1 VKYGKRVDFR
11 IDTVIVL
18 AYLLGIMAVGILAGY
33 RKNTSS
39 DQFFLAGRSL
49 RWPIIGTGLFCA
61 NISTIHLVGLASSGY
76 KDGLVIGNFEW
87 MASFCLILLGI
98 VFAPFYFRSKI
109 STLPE
114 YVEKRYGTGARTFL
128 AFIFVMSALLVHIGI
143 SLYAG
148 AKVLE
153 AFFGIPYVASIIVIS
168 LITAIYTI
176 IGGLR
181 AVMITD
187 AIQAVLLLL
196 GAAILTFAGIQA
208 LPGVGVES
216 WADFQAACRPDQL
229 SMVQPIK
236 DAAAPGSLG
245 LREFSWYSI
254 LFGYPVLGIWY
265 WCTDQTIVQKVLAA
279 KTEKDGRNGAIF
291 AGFLKILPVFL
302 MVLPGVIGYV
312 LFQEKIGDDNDATL
326 MVMMKELLPE
336 GVRGLMAAGLL
347 AALMSTI
354 EAALNSTATLTAE
367 DIVKR
372 LRPDTA
378 DATLVS
384 IGRVTAG
391 VVVVLAMLWSTQGG
405 KFGSI
410 FEAINKIPMAFAP
423 AITTIFLGGV
433 FWPRGN
439 KQGAM
444 AALLFNVVIGLVY
457 LAIDIPLIGTE
468 QIIAGTPRHPVHA
481 GRVVSVPDVQRGLHH
496 RQPDDPG
503 SVQEADRQPLL
514 DPPVG
519 RRARQDGGH
528 PHRSSRHGGDPV
540 HHHGRFVLDPP
551 LGSAEK
557 GADPLEG
564 TRCFPGNT
572 VCPERVRPPDRA

>member
-1 VKYGKRVDFR
+1 MEDGSIST
-11 IDTVIVL
+11 IDTIIVI

-33 RKNTSS
+33 RRHASS

-87 MASFCLILLGI
+87 MAAFCLILLGI

-114 YVEKRYGTGARTFL
+114 YVEKRYGAGARTFL

-153 AFFGIPYVASIIVIS
+153 EFFGIPYVASIVGIA

-176 IGGLR
+176 IGGLK

-187 AIQAVLLLL
+187 AIQAVLLLA
-196 GAAILTFAGIQA
+196 GAAILTFAGLQA
-208 LPGVGVES
+208 LPGVGIES
-216 WADFQAACRPDQL
+216 WAEFKAACRPDQL

-265 WCTDQTIVQKVLAA
+265 WCTDQTIVQKILAA
-279 KTEKDGRNGAIF
+279 KTEKDGRDGAIF
-291 AGFLKILPVFL
+291 AGFLKILPVFV

-312 LFQEKIGDDNDATL
+312 LFQDRIGDDNDATL
-326 MVMMKELLPE
+326 MVMMKELLPV

-367 DIVKR
+367 DIVRR
-372 LRPDTA
+372 LRPDTP
-378 DATLVS
+378 DSRLVL
-384 IGRVTAG
+384 IGRVTAA

-423 AITTIFLGGV
+423 GITTIFLWGV

-444 AALLFNVVIGLVY
+444 AALMFNVVVGVIY

-468 QIIAGTPRHPVHA
+468 QIIAQRLGIPFMQVGWYLFLMSSVVYIGVSLMTPAPSEKQIKDLCWTRPLDA
-481 GRVVSVPDVQRGLHH
+481 LRGKL
-496 RQPDDPG
+496 
-503 SVQEADRQPLL
+503 
-514 DPPVG
+514 
-519 RRARQDGGH
+519 DGGLT
-528 PHRSSRHGGDPV
+528 DP
-540 HHHGRFVLDPP
+540 RIMAAILFVVMGILYT
-551 LGSAEK
+551 L
-557 GADPLEG
+557 LH
-564 TRCFPGNT
+564 
-572 VCPERVRPPDRA
+572 

>member
-1 VKYGKRVDFR
+1 MESSISV
-11 IDTVIVL
+11 IDTVIVI
-18 AYLLGIMAVGILAGY
+18 AYLFGIMTIGIVAGY
-33 RKNTSS
+33 RKHTSS

-49 RWPIIGTGLFCA
+49 HWPLIGTGLFCA

-76 KDGLVIGNFEW
+76 KNGLVIGNFEW
-87 MASFCLILLGI
+87 MAAFCLILLGI

-114 YVEKRYGTGARTFL
+114 YLEKRYGSTARTFL
-128 AFIFVMSALLVHIGI
+128 AFIFIMSALLVHIGI

-153 AFFGIPYVASIIVIS
+153 AFFGIPYMYSIIGIS
-168 LITAIYTI
+168 VITAVYTI

-181 AVMITD
+181 AVMVTD
-187 AIQAVLLLL
+187 AIQAVLLLG
-196 GAAILTFAGIQA
+196 GAAILTVAGLRA
-208 LPGVGVES
+208 LPGLGIEN
-216 WADFQAACRPDQL
+216 WAQFKAACRPDQL
-229 SMVQPIK
+229 SMIQPIT
-236 DAAAPGSLG
+236 DAAAPGRFS
-245 LREFSWYSI
+245 LREYSWYSI
-254 LFGYPVLGIWY
+254 LFGYPILGIWY

-279 KTEKDGRNGAIF
+279 KTEKDGRDGAIF
-291 AGFLKILPVFL
+291 AGYLKILPVFL

-312 LFQEKIGDDNDATL
+312 LFKETIGTDNDATL
-326 MVMMKELLPE
+326 MVMMKNLLPN
-336 GVRGLMAAGLL
+336 GIRGLMAAGLL

-372 LRPDTA
+372 LRPQTP
-378 DATLVS
+378 DATLVL

-423 AITTIFLGGV
+423 GITTVFLWGV

-444 AALLFNVVIGLVY
+444 AALLFNVVIGIVY
-457 LAIDIPLIGTE
+457 LAIDIPLIGDR
-468 QIIAGTPRHPVHA
+468 QLIAKELGIPFMQVGWYLFLMSSA
-481 GRVVSVPDVQRGLHH
+481 VYFVVSLATPAPTRDQIENLCWTRPLDALRG
-496 RQPDDPG
+496 
-503 SVQEADRQPLL
+503 
-514 DPPVG
+514 
-519 RRARQDGGH
+519 
-528 PHRSSRHGGDPV
+528 
-540 HHHGRFVLDPP
+540 
-551 LGSAEK
+551 K
-557 GADPLEG
+557 MEG
-564 TRCFPGNT
+564 TLTDP
-572 VCPERVRPPDRA
+572 RVMAAILFIIMGVLYAILH

>member
-1 VKYGKRVDFR
+1 MEASISL
-11 IDTVIVL
+11 IDTIIIIV
-18 AYLLGIMAVGILAGY
+18 YLVGIMAVGILVGY
-33 RKNTSS
+33 KKNTSP

-49 RWPIIGTGLFCA
+49 RWPLIGTGLFCA

-87 MASFCLILLGI
+87 MAAFCLILLGL

-114 YVEKRYGTGARTFL
+114 YLEKRYGSGPRTFL
-128 AFIFVMSALLVHIGI
+128 AIIFVMSALLVHIGI

-153 AFFGIPYVASIIVIS
+153 AFFGINYVVSIIGIS
-168 LITAIYTI
+168 LITATYTI
-176 IGGLR
+176 LGGLK

-196 GAAILTFAGIQA
+196 GAAILTFLGLRA
-208 LPGVGVES
+208 LPGVGIEN
-216 WADFQAACRPDQL
+216 WADFKEACRPDQL
-229 SMVQPIK
+229 SMIQPIR
-236 DAAAPGSLG
+236 DAAAPGKFA

-279 KTEKDGRNGAIF
+279 KTEKDARDGAVF

-312 LFQEKIGDDNDATL
+312 LFKDIIGEDNDATL
-326 MVMMKELLPE
+326 MVMMRELLPV

-372 LRPDTA
+372 MRPKTP
-378 DATLVS
+378 DAQLVL
-384 IGRVTAG
+384 IGRIAAG
-391 VVVVLAMLWSTQGG
+391 VVVILAMLWSTQGG

-423 AITTIFLGGV
+423 GITTVFLWGV

-444 AALLFNVVIGLVY
+444 AAMAFNVVVGFAY
-457 LAIDIPLIGTE
+457 LAVDIPLIGDKQLIAKELGIPFMQVGWYLFLMSSAVFFFVSLATPAPAKE
-468 QIIAGTPRHPVHA
+468 QIENLCWTRPLDALRGKIEGGVTDPRVMA
-481 GRVVSVPDVQRGLHH
+481 AILFVIVGVLYAILH
-496 RQPDDPG
+496 
-503 SVQEADRQPLL
+503 
-514 DPPVG
+514 
-519 RRARQDGGH
+519 
-528 PHRSSRHGGDPV
+528 
-540 HHHGRFVLDPP
+540 
-551 LGSAEK
+551 
-557 GADPLEG
+557 
-564 TRCFPGNT
+564 
-572 VCPERVRPPDRA
+572 

>member
-1 VKYGKRVDFR
+1 MD
-11 IDTVIVL
+11 ITISTTDTVIII
-18 AYLLGIMAVGILAGY
+18 AYLVGIMVVGIVAGY
-33 RKNTSS
+33 KKNTSS

-87 MASFCLILLGI
+87 MAAFCLILLGI

-109 STLPE
+109 CTLPE
-114 YVEKRYGTGARTFL
+114 YLEKRYSSGARTFL

-153 AFFGIPYVASIIVIS
+153 AFFGIPYVYSIIGIS
-168 LITAIYTI
+168 VITAVYTI
-176 IGGLR
+176 IGGLK
-181 AVMITD
+181 AVMVTD
-187 AIQAVLLLL
+187 AIQAVLLLA
-196 GAAILTFAGIQA
+196 GAATLTIFGICA
-208 LPGVGVES
+208 LPGVGIEN
-216 WADFQAACRPDQL
+216 WAQFKAACRPDQL
-229 SMVQPIK
+229 SMIQPIT
-236 DAAAPGSLG
+236 DAAAPGKFA

-254 LFGYPVLGIWY
+254 AFGYPVLGIWY

-279 KTEKDGRNGAIF
+279 RTEKDGRDGAIF

-312 LFQEKIGDDNDATL
+312 LYKDIIGTDNDATL
-326 MVMMKELLPE
+326 MVMMKNLLPD

-372 LRPDTA
+372 LRPNTS
-378 DATLVS
+378 DANLVL

-423 AITTIFLGGV
+423 GITAVFLWGV

-439 KQGAM
+439 KQGAI
-444 AALLFNVVIGLVY
+444 AALIFNVVIGFVY
-457 LAIDIPLIGTE
+457 LAVDIPLVGDK
-468 QIIAGTPRHPVHA
+468 QLIAKGLGIPFMQVGWYLFLLSSA
-481 GRVVSVPDVQRGLHH
+481 VYFVVSLSTPAPAKEQLENLCWTRPLDALRG
-496 RQPDDPG
+496 
-503 SVQEADRQPLL
+503 
-514 DPPVG
+514 
-519 RRARQDGGH
+519 
-528 PHRSSRHGGDPV
+528 
-540 HHHGRFVLDPP
+540 
-551 LGSAEK
+551 K
-557 GADPLEG
+557 MEG
-564 TRCFPGNT
+564 TITDP
-572 VCPERVRPPDRA
+572 RVMAVILCAIMAVLYAILH